1 MASLVWKDCTLW
13 LGQYDFSSYTTDLS
27 VDLEVDEVE
36 VTTHASQGVREYKG
50 GLKKSM
56 AKGVTFADSVTSGT
70 ETAIA
75 SLLGTEGVL
84 FTASVDGTAGARTA
98 TTRGFVQSYTFGGKV
113 GDMAH
118 MDFQHTGA
126 NNEGVL
132 HGTLMYPKTTT
143 ITSTSST
150 AIQLGAVGAA
160 QKVYGAL
167 HVFGASGA
175 GTGLVVKLQS
185 AASAGGSYTD
195 QVTFTS
201 TASTTYELKSTAG
214 AITDT
219 YWRVKVLVAG
229 SSPSFS
235 FAVAAAIQ

>member
-13 LGQYDFSSYTTDLS
+13 LAQYDFSSYTTDLS

-36 VTTHASQGVREYKG
+36 TTTHASGGVREYKG
-50 GLKKSM
+50 GLKKST

-75 SLLGTEGVL
+75 GLLGTEGVI
-84 FTASVDGTAGARTA
+84 FTASVDGTAGSRTA
-98 TTRGFVQSYTFGGKV
+98 TVRGFVNGYTFGGKV

-118 MDFQHTGA
+118 MDFTHTGA

-132 HGTLMYPKTTT
+132 HGSLLYPKTTT

-150 AIQLGAVGAA
+150 AIQLGAVAST

-201 TASTTYELKSTAG
+201 TATTTYELKSTAG

-219 YWRVKVLVAG
+219 YWRVNVQVAG